1 MSDDEVKGYLNKAPG
16 TYSYGDGLTLRVSP
30 KGVSTW
36 SARITIGGIRTLR
49 KLGAA
54 SPAFNTQSAR
64 RAAFEAMQAAESG
77 KLSMGGG
84 LVVDAGGHSATVGS
98 LVTQW
103 ADGMLAQDRWT
114 KRHHQKTVARIELHT
129 SGLWRCPVA
138 GLSRPEIN
146 RELAKIESVDTAGRV
161 FGWIKEAFED
171 AVDRGDLDFCVLGR
185 RPKAFLVTKK
195 NKQTRKS
202 YGTDFDKLRALY
214 NKIRISDNAR
224 AVRQA
229 GQISIL
235 TGLRLGEVIGLR
247 SDYFDGSVLLIPR
260 AEMKEKDTWRAD
272 FTVPLSPPA
281 LEIIEESAA
290 SSVDGW
296 LFVGPKSGRPIS
308 HEGVERMFRKFS
320 NREHVPHGTRTSLYT
335 WALELETPV
344 NIADSLIDHATS
356 KGTGGHY
363 DQTQYIPQRTR
374 LLEQWAELIAR

>member
-1 MSDDEVKGYLNKAPG
+1 MASIKPYKNHSIGFH
-16 TYSYGDGLTLRVSP
+16 SYGDGLFLQVYATGRSVWVLRLNVDGRRT
-30 KGVSTW
+30 K
-36 SARITIGGIRTLR
+36 RI
-49 KLGAA
+49 LGNA
-54 SPAFNTQSAR
+54 SPAFNLDAAR
-64 RAAFEAMQAAESG
+64 RAAADKKAES
-77 KLSMGGG
+77 KTGG
-84 LVVDAGGHSATVGS
+84 LSIRQPVGSGTNTTGSTVGI

-214 NKIRISDNAR
+214 KKIRISDNAR

-374 LLEQWAELIAR
+374 LLEQWAELIAL